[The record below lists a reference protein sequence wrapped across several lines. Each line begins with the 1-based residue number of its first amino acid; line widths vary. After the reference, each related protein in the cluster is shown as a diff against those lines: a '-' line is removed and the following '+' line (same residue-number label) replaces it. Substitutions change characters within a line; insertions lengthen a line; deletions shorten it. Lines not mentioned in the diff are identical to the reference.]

1 MNVSLA
7 VTGHKTHRMA
17 VGIFFFIAG
26 LVFSSW
32 TCRIPDIKT
41 QLQLSD
47 GALGSVLFA
56 LPVGLMCSLPV
67 SGVLVSKYGSRV
79 VLVLAAIM
87 YPVTLICIGLA
98 GQVWQ
103 LVTVLLFFG
112 LWSNMLNISVNTQA
126 VSVEAYYGRSIMG
139 TFHGLWSL
147 AGLCGGFI
155 GFWVSPAGVPPFIH
169 YLFICGICLLMVLTT
184 HKKLVAKDLNTG
196 SAQPLF
202 AKPDKVILKLGIIA
216 FSGMVCEGAM
226 FDWSGVYFQKV
237 VMTSKQFVVLGFVV
251 FMSTMAGGRFAADW
265 AVTRL
270 GVTRVLQISGACIA
284 SGLLL
289 AVALPYIITSSI
301 GFLLVGVG
309 VSSIVPLIYGLAGK
323 SKTMSPGLA
332 LAAVS
337 TIGFIGFLIGPPLIG
352 FIAEMSSL
360 RWSFTIIAMFG
371 ITTALLASQ
380 TRNQ

>member
-1 MNVSLA
+1 MNFSLA
-7 VTGHKTHRMA
+7 VAGHRTHRIA

-32 TCRIPDIKT
+32 TCRIPDIKN

-47 GALGSVLFA
+47 AALGSVLFA
-56 LPVGLMCSLPV
+56 LPVGLMCSLPI
-67 SGVLVSKYGSRV
+67 SGVLVSKYGSRM
-79 VLVLAAIM
+79 VLILAAVM
-87 YPVTLICIGLA
+87 YPITLVFIGLA

-103 LVTVLLFFG
+103 LVTVLMFFG

-126 VSVEAYYGRSIMG
+126 VSVESYYGRSIMAS
-139 TFHGLWSL
+139 FHGLWSL

-155 GFWVSPAGVPPFIH
+155 GFWVSPAGVPPFTH
-169 YLFICGICLLMVLTT
+169 YLFICGICLLMVLAT
-184 HKKLVAKDLNTG
+184 HKNLVVKDLNTG
-196 SAQPLF
+196 STQPLF
-202 AKPDKVILKLGIIA
+202 AKPDKIILKLGIIA
-216 FSGMVCEGAM
+216 FSGMVCEGTM

-270 GVTRVLQISGACIA
+270 GVTRVIQISGICIA
-284 SGLLL
+284 SGLML
-289 AVALPYIITSSI
+289 AVALPHIIPAAI

-337 TIGFIGFLIGPPLIG
+337 TIGFIGFLIGPPLMG
-352 FIAEMSSL
+352 FIAELSSL
-360 RWSFTIIAMFG
+360 RWSFTVVALFG
-371 ITTALLASQ
+371 ITTTLLASQ
-380 TRNQ
+380 TKNK

>member
-7 VTGHKTHRMA
+7 ETGHRRHRIA

-56 LPVGLMCSLPV
+56 LPVGLMCSLPI

-79 VLVLAAIM
+79 VLILAAVM
-87 YPVTLICIGLA
+87 YPVTLLFVGLA

-155 GFWVSPAGVPPFIH
+155 GFWVSPAGVPPFTH
-169 YLFICGICLLMVLTT
+169 YLFMCGICLLLVLFT
-184 HKKLVAKDLNTG
+184 HKSLVAKDLNAG
-196 SAQPLF
+196 GAQPLF
-202 AKPDKVILKLGIIA
+202 AKPDSAILKLGIIA

-265 AVTRL
+265 MVTRL
-270 GVTRVLQISGACIA
+270 GVTRVIQISGACIA
-284 SGLLL
+284 SGLLV
-289 AVALPYIITSSI
+289 AVALPYIITASI

-337 TIGFIGFLIGPPLIG
+337 TIGFVGFLIGPPLIG
-352 FIAEMSSL
+352 FVAEISSL
-360 RWSFTIIAMFG
+360 RWSFTIVAVFG

-380 TRNQ
+380 TKNK

>member
-7 VTGHKTHRMA
+7 ETGHRRHRIA

-56 LPVGLMCSLPV
+56 LPVGLMCSLPI

-79 VLVLAAIM
+79 VLILAAVM
-87 YPVTLICIGLA
+87 YPVTLLFVGLA

-155 GFWVSPAGVPPFIH
+155 GFWVSPAGVPPFTH
-169 YLFICGICLLMVLTT
+169 YLFMCGICLLLVLIT
-184 HKKLVAKDLNTG
+184 HKSLVAKDLNTG
-196 SAQPLF
+196 GAQPLF
-202 AKPDKVILKLGIIA
+202 AKPDSAILKLGIIA

-265 AVTRL
+265 MVTRL
-270 GVTRVLQISGACIA
+270 GVTRVIQISGACIA
-284 SGLLL
+284 SGLLV
-289 AVALPYIITSSI
+289 AVALPYIITASI

-337 TIGFIGFLIGPPLIG
+337 TIGFVGFLIGPPLIG
-352 FIAEMSSL
+352 FVAEISSL
-360 RWSFTIIAMFG
+360 RWSFTIVAVFG

-380 TRNQ
+380 TKNK